1 MNGTSNTDHDSFDE
15 VGLPGFQFIQ
25 DQLEYFSRTHHS
37 NMDLYER
44 LSKPDLMQAAV
55 VIASFAYNA
64 AMRPAML
71 PRKPL
76 PKWEAPKPTPG
87 PTSASPASK
96 PEEPVRPAAR

>member
-1 MNGTSNTDHDSFDE
+1 
-15 VGLPGFQFIQ
+15 
-25 DQLEYFSRTHHS
+25 
-37 NMDLYER
+37 
-44 LSKPDLMQAAV
+44 MQAAV

-64 AMRPAML
+64 ANRPQML

-87 PTSASPASK
+87 TSMSPTPK